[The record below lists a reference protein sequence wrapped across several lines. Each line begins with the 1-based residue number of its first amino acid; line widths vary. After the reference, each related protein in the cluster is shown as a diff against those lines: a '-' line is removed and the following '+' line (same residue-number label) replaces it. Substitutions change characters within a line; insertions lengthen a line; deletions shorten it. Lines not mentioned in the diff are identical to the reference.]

1 VSSGDAQ
8 NEPGHIFVYGT
19 LRQGSNHP
27 MARRLSAQARY
38 VGQARANGRLY
49 DMGWY
54 PAAMFDANAPTRIIG
69 DVFALPPGERL
80 LAELDAYEHGDPNY
94 SRIPL
99 EVSLVGTGTILVWTY
114 GVSAPP
120 NSRVIPGGD
129 FLTHWN
135 AKSRRPIRP

>member
-1 VSSGDAQ
+1 MSNKADT
-8 NEPGHIFVYGT
+8 EPGHIFVYGT

-54 PAAMFDANAPTRIIG
+54 PAAMFDESAPTRIIG

-94 SRIPL
+94 ARIPL
-99 EVSLVGTGTILVWTY
+99 EVSLVGTGTVLVWTY
-114 GVSAPP
+114 GVSKPP
-120 NSRVIPGGD
+120 NS
-129 FLTHWN
+129 
-135 AKSRRPIRP
+135 A

>member
-1 VSSGDAQ
+1 MS
-8 NEPGHIFVYGT
+8 EPGHIFVYGT

-27 MARRLSAQARY
+27 MARRLAAQARH
-38 VGQARANGRLY
+38 VGQARATGKLY

-54 PAAMFDANAPTRIIG
+54 PAALFDENAPTRIIG
-69 DVFALPPGERL
+69 DVFALPPGDRL

-94 SRIPL
+94 ARISL
-99 EVSLVGTGTILVWTY
+99 DVSLIGGGGILAWTY

-120 NSRVIPGGD
+120 NARVIPGGD

-135 AKSRRPIRP
+135 AKNRRPMRP